1 MKVADIGG
9 NTPRKEWLAAAF
21 ALGLIL
27 GLVMAWRVWP
37 TRWVDTDP
45 SDLRAEHQ
53 RQYVIMVADSWTV
66 TGDVNE
72 ARERLYELVE
82 GDADWAAVDALIA
95 STVEELDEQG
105 NAAAALRLSRMRSSV
120 PLPSDAIAPPV
131 AEPETPVE
139 PEADVDP
146 ETAAAEGSPR
156 WALVLIGLAVVVAV
170 IALVIWLV
178 TNEMRKRE
186 GTLGTDDDEELP
198 ETAAAS
204 PQIGRALALD
214 PIPGPGGLGI
224 HATERKA
231 EAPRWDEAT
240 FMEDDDED
248 EAADIAEQDLD
259 LDTDQADSGDEVW
272 DEEERPLA
280 TQPDLEPEE
289 AWHVEAE
296 ASDDA
301 EPVAEPTVKV
311 MDLPEL
317 DDDDL
322 ELVAE
327 EDEEADADP
336 IEAEAVAEP
345 ASIAELAPL
354 AVFETSYEFGDDD
367 FYHAFTIESPSHEF
381 LGQCGIVISDVVGID
396 GSQLVDAFDIWLF
409 ETRGT
414 RTISKVLAS
423 EHAFTNEDVGA
434 KLARKGELILAEE
447 GLIVT
452 LETESLRLSATVVD
466 FAYREDENDSDSVF
480 GRLKMHMVVEQIG
493 D

>member
-1 MKVADIGG
+1 MAPDTDGK
-9 NTPRKEWLAAAF
+9 TPRKEWMAAAF

-27 GLVMAWRVWP
+27 GLVLAWRVWP

-72 ARERLYELVE
+72 ARERLYQLVE
-82 GDADWAAVDALIA
+82 EDADWETVEALIA
-95 STVEELDEQG
+95 STVEELEQEG
-105 NAAAALRLSRMRSSV
+105 NAAAALRLSRMRGSV
-120 PLPSDAIAPPV
+120 PLPTDAVVAP
-131 AEPETPVE
+131 AIEPEP
-139 PEADVDP
+139 
-146 ETAAAEGSPR
+146 AAPTGSPR
-156 WALVLIGLAVVVAV
+156 WALVLIGLAVVVMM

-186 GTLGTDDDEELP
+186 GALVSDEEQGLKEP
-198 ETAAAS
+198 PAS
-204 PQIGRALALD
+204 REVGRALALD

-224 HATERKA
+224 HATERGKP

-240 FMEDDDED
+240 FMEEGEDED
-248 EAADIAEQDLD
+248 LELVEEQDLD
-259 LDTDQADSGDEVW
+259 LDIDIDQADSGDDAWE
-272 DEEERPLA
+272 DEDDAPLSTRPALA
-280 TQPDLEPEE
+280 PEE
-289 AWHVEAE
+289 AWHVET
-296 ASDDA
+296 A
-301 EPVAEPTVKV
+301 EPDNAEPAAKPAVKV

-317 DDDDL
+317 DDDAL

-327 EDEEADADP
+327 DAAEVDSEQAEEESGPSHAAT
-336 IEAEAVAEP
+336 ETV
-345 ASIAELAPL
+345 APL
-354 AVFETSYEFGDDD
+354 AVFETTYEFGDDD

-396 GSQLVDAFDIWLF
+396 GAQLVDAFDIWLF

-423 EHAFTNEDVGA
+423 EHAFTNADLGA
-434 KLARKGELILAEE
+434 KLARKGELVLAEE
-447 GLIVT
+447 GLIII

-466 FAYREDENDSDSVF
+466 ISYRDDELDSDSVF
-480 GRLKMHMVVEQIG
+480 GRLKIHMVVEQISE
-493 D
+493 